1 MAAQSSGSHSPV
13 PHSRDGWVRLKA
25 RAGSAASI
33 TLDPATTGAV
43 WNAAHDNA
51 DALDANSVANIRY
64 IVKHALDKV
73 EASVGG
79 GVSLSAGFSC

>member
-1 MAAQSSGSHSPV
+1 MPIESASDLLAVAEHVG
-13 PHSRDGWVRLKA
+13 
-25 RAGSAASI
+25 AGSTASI

-51 DALDANSVANIRY
+51 DALDANSVVNIRY
-64 IVKHALDKV
+64 IAKHALDKV

-79 GVSLSAGFSC
+79 GVSLSTGFSC